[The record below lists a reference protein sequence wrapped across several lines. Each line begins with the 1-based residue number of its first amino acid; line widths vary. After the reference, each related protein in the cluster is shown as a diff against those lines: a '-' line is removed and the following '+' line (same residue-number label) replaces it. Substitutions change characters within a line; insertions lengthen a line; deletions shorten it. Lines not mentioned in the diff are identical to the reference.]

1 MAENKKDDVGLTQDD
16 YNVAMVN
23 IFSKMQESLESLA
36 NTLERQYE
44 LDKTA
49 LDESMEAMKEE
60 MKWREENG
68 QGGPMEYAP
77 PSSFRTDKAKDK
89 D

>member
-1 MAENKKDDVGLTQDD
+1 MAEDKKDNVGLTQDD
-16 YNVAMVN
+16 YNSAMVN
-23 IFSKMQESLESLA
+23 IFTKMQESLESLA

-44 LDKTA
+44 LDKIA

-60 MKWREENG
+60 QKWREENP
-68 QGGPMEYAP
+68 QGGPMEYTP
-77 PSSFRTDKAKDK
+77 PASFRTDKDK

>member
-1 MAENKKDDVGLTQDD
+1 MAEDKKDDVGLTQDD

-23 IFSKMQESLESLA
+23 IFTKMQESLESLA

-44 LDKTA
+44 LDKIA

-60 MKWREENG
+60 QKWREENP
-68 QGGPMEYAP
+68 QGGPMEYTP
-77 PSSFRTDKAKDK
+77 PASFRTDKDK